1 MVYGQADDYRGE
13 IVKACV
19 VTKGKRKNRV
29 SEADILAFCGERLAG
44 YKVPPSVEFRDEL
57 PITATGKVLRRLL
70 RDESN

>member
-1 MVYGQADDYRGE
+1 VVYGQADDYRGE